1 MTVMMNMMRT
11 VGVMMNDDAE
21 DKINNMILTVR
32 RADYNFESHY
42 FYSYYIVSRQYS
54 TFVCAIV
61 ITH

>member
-1 MTVMMNMMRT
+1 
-11 VGVMMNDDAE
+11 MMNDDAE